1 MKRPKAARRKKER
14 EKEKRVFPFILFR
27 TQEMAGVFLIEEKA
41 AAAALRR
48 DDLSLGRTKMN
59 PIAGRQATLF
69 CFLR

>member
-1 MKRPKAARRKKER
+1 
-14 EKEKRVFPFILFR
+14 
-27 TQEMAGVFLIEEKA
+27 MAGVFLIEEKA